1 MPTAKLHLLEQLE
14 RGPKGLPWC
23 PGTPLASAAASP
35 GSYRR
40 SSALIFMAALAGKR
54 LTLYVLQFS
63 LN

>member
-1 MPTAKLHLLEQLE
+1 MPTAKLRLLEQLE
-14 RGPKGLPWC
+14 RGPKGLPRC
-23 PGTPLASAAASP
+23 PGTLLAGAAASP

-40 SSALIFMAALAGKR
+40 SWALIFMAALAGKR